1 MRFVSYLFRVP
12 LGCWFVFFGLL
23 LPPILVLRRGL
34 LPIVVVTLLTLLG
47 WLPGLIAALIYLYGD
62 YINQNRFQSKYS
74 QTKFTYRDTYAHRN
88 PNDLDFRVKLMV
100 LSVAVLKAD
109 ERNHLKEQN
118 FVRKYFVEKYGRV
131 ETNRIIREY
140 NGNPK
145 YKSLDLET
153 ATTDL
158 RHMMD
163 YEYRL
168 SVLHFMFSLAQIH
181 RGLSNVENEKIRQI
195 ATLLKISANDFE
207 RLKFTYVDQT
217 SNSHQI
223 LGVSK
228 GATDQEIK
236 FAYRKLVK
244 KYHPDRIATA
254 DPETRDKASKKF
266 QQIQKA
272 YEDLK
277 VYRGL

>member
-1 MRFVSYLFRVP
+1 M
-12 LGCWFVFFGLL
+12 
-23 LPPILVLRRGL
+23 
-34 LPIVVVTLLTLLG
+34 PIVVVTLLTLLG

-62 YINQNRFQSKYS
+62 YINQNEFQSKYS
-74 QTKFTYRDTYAHRN
+74 QVKFNYRDTYSHRN
-88 PNDLDFRVKLMV
+88 PNNLDFRVKLMI

-109 ERNHLKEQN
+109 ERNHLKERN
-118 FVRKYFVEKYGRV
+118 IIRKYFVEKYGRA

-145 YKSLDLET
+145 YKSMDFKT
-153 ATTDL
+153 VTTDI

-168 SVLHFMFSLAQIH
+168 SVLHFMFSLAQLH
-181 RGLSNVENEKIRQI
+181 RGLSNVENEKIRQL

-207 RLKFTYVDQT
+207 RLKFTYVDQI

-228 GATDQEIK
+228 GATYQEIK
-236 FAYRKLVK
+236 RAYRKLVK
-244 KYHPDRIATA
+244 KYHPDRIGTV
-254 DPETRDKASKKF
+254 DPETRDKDSKKF
-266 QQIQKA
+266 RQIQKA